1 MPSTFSIVTR
11 TPADPAALFDASLDI
26 DAHVAS
32 MAASGE
38 RAIGGV
44 TTGRIGLGE
53 SVTWRARHFG
63 VWFTMT
69 SRITSLERPVRFV
82 DEQTSGPFRVFH
94 HEHSFV
100 QTGEATVMTDTLT
113 VGSPVFGTLAERLVL
128 VPYLRR
134 LIRQRNAHL
143 LARLDALPGTAPAA
157 AVWPRDPADTRDH
170 FEHTV
175 RIGTGDGVWERASR
189 DLLRW
194 EIKTRSG
201 FRVDDARAVI
211 AGRRMTITARVA
223 GITVREP
230 VQVVTVVE
238 TPTRVGFSYRT
249 LPGHP
254 VAGEEAFILHRDGD
268 AVFLT
273 IRSLTAP
280 APTQPWRVL
289 FPVLRLAQHV
299 VRRRYV
305 RALRE

>member
-1 MPSTFSIVTR
+1 MPSTFTIVTR
-11 TPADPAALFDASLDI
+11 ASADPAALFNASLDI

-44 TTGRIGLGE
+44 TTGSIGLGE

-63 VWFTMT
+63 IWFTMT
-69 SRITSLERPVRFV
+69 SEITALERPERFV
-82 DEQTSGPFRVFH
+82 DEQTSGPFRVFR
-94 HEHSFV
+94 HEHTFGRAGD
-100 QTGEATVMTDTLT
+100 TTVMTDTLT
-113 VGSPVFGTLAERLVL
+113 VGSPVFGALAERLVL

-143 LARLDALPGTAPAA
+143 LARLHALPGTSPEA
-157 AVWPRDPADTRDH
+157 AVWLRDPADTRER
-170 FEHTV
+170 FEQTA
-175 RIGTGDGVWERASR
+175 RIGTGDGTWERASR

-201 FRVDDARAVI
+201 FRVDDARTVV
-211 AGRRMTITARVA
+211 AGRTLTVTATVA
-223 GITVREP
+223 GVTVREP

-254 VAGEEAFILHRDGD
+254 VTGEEAFILHREGD

-280 APTQPWRVL
+280 ATTQPWRVL
-289 FPVLRLAQHV
+289 FPALRLAQRV
-299 VRRRYV
+299 ARRRYM